1 MDWDIRM
8 DCRGLNRTKGFS
20 MEEQSANCR
29 DISDF
34 CNVKLGWKKKK
45 NTQLQERKYV
55 HSCDTFK
62 KWQTLEDEY

>member
-8 DCRGLNRTKGFS
+8 DCRGLKRTKGFS

-34 CNVKLGWKKKK
+34 CNVKLGWKKKENMYIVVIHSK
-45 NTQLQERKYV
+45 NGRLLKTNISRV
-55 HSCDTFK
+55 
-62 KWQTLEDEY
+62 